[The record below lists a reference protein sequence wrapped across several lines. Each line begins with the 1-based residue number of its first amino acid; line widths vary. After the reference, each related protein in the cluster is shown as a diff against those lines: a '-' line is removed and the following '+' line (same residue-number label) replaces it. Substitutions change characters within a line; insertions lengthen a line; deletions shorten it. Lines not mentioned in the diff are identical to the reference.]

1 MLADLKWKKEGEKDE
16 SEVLDLCSSLFLLC
30 YTMTLTAT
38 LRLKEAS
45 CSCTSS
51 LRKQCEERK
60 PSERNRLSSLLLS
73 FGAARCSQT
82 LFPVPSFHCWWFNLV
97 RWFWLLEVTSAFLL
111 VTKTYHIC
119 LSLANCAGLNCASVA
134 WINNSYMSQAYYR
147 CEAWQIW
154 LLSYLSISL
163 QYTCPASRNILWCI
177 CMWVWPLEKWNIHSE
192 EEQICQS

>member
-1 MLADLKWKKEGEKDE
+1 MKKRGRKGWKWSPWSLQQPFPPVLHHDSYCHSPAEG
-16 SEVLDLCSSLFLLC
+16 SILFLHII
-30 YTMTLTAT
+30 TKKAMWGKKT
-38 LRLKEAS
+38 KW
-45 CSCTSS
+45 
-51 LRKQCEERK
+51 EEQTG
-60 PSERNRLSSLLLS
+60 LSSLLLS
-73 FGAARCSQT
+73 FGAARFSQT

-97 RWFWLLEVTSAFLL
+97 RWFWLLEITSAFLL

-154 LLSYLSISL
+154 LLSYLSISV

-177 CMWVWPLEKWNIHSE
+177 CMWMWPLEKWNIHSE